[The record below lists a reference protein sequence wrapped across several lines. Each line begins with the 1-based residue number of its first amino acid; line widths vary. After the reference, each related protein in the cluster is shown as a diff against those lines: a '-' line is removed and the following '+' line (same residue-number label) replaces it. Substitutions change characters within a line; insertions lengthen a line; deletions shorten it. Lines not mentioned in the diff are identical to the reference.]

1 LGPIDLQTRPAQ
13 HIKALTLTTQETSTR
28 CSASTADFLRRSSS
42 VVNDGEVQA
51 KQGRAVL
58 QKAGSGSGGERTEL
72 RFDRCDGK
80 NEAQVKRG
88 RKEGRAEPP
97 KCICAPLDNHT
108 VVDRLVV
115 FRVVDT
121 NILPWWRTL
130 ARGYGQTNHLSLRLH
145 PTRDAVELSP
155 TFGDF

>member
-1 LGPIDLQTRPAQ
+1 
-13 HIKALTLTTQETSTR
+13 
-28 CSASTADFLRRSSS
+28 LRRSSS

-121 NILPWWRTL
+121 IVLPL
-130 ARGYGQTNHLSLRLH
+130 GGVHLRAAAVRPITRLD
-145 PTRDAVELSP
+145 PTREAVAMISQ
-155 TFGDF
+155 